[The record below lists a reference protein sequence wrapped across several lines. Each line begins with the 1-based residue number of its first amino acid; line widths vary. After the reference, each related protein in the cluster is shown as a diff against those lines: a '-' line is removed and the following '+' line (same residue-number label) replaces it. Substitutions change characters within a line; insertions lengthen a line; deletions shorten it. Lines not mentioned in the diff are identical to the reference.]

1 MSIENNP
8 CHNKFKSIVH
18 SLDIEEVFH
27 IAATEDRRI
36 LRTQKK
42 LKTALLALLEQKD
55 LQELS
60 ITEVTRQADCN
71 RVTFYSHYR
80 DLNTLLEAIVEDHLN
95 GLTAHFRRSFKG
107 RERFSSTDV
116 QRHLPIFEYIYQNQF
131 IFSLIIKGEV
141 LPGSQNLFC
150 ESLVRVS
157 TIELKLEEE
166 TDIEI
171 PTLNYFVTY
180 GSLGFFLYWI
190 NQGFRNPPEVM
201 AEKLAVLHGKIYGGA
216 IVIKE

>member
-1 MSIENNP
+1 MASP
-8 CHNKFKSIVH
+8 
-18 SLDIEEVFH
+18 
-27 IAATEDRRI
+27 EDRRI

-42 LKTALLALLEQKD
+42 LKTALLDLLQHKE

-60 ITEVTRQADCN
+60 ITEVTKQAECN

-80 DLNTLLEAIVEDHLN
+80 DLNALLEAIVEDHLA

-116 QRHLPIFEYIYQNQF
+116 ERHLPIFEYMYQNQF

-150 ESLVRVS
+150 ESLVQVS
-157 TIELKLEEE
+157 SIELKLEEE
-166 TDIEI
+166 SNIEI
-171 PTLNYFVTY
+171 PSLNYFVTY

-190 NQGFRNPPEVM
+190 KENFSSPPRVM

-216 IVIKE
+216 IVVKD